1 MKQRLINRTSEN
13 VYVKISIEKIPT
25 WIRPIDRESLNANG
39 FRDSSFCRR
48 QKESD
53 NALAFLIKRDQRVN
67 ACNANKATRSIEMAW
82 RGQKKRRKGIFPK
95 PLEGEKKRR
104 EGKKRKKEDAKE
116 ILYCWKLVVN
126 RKGMNEGETSDRFI
140 GVGLHKKSVLCAV

>member
-82 RGQKKRRKGIFPK
+82 GEKKKRRKGIFPK

-104 EGKKRKKEDAKE
+104 EEKKRKKEDAKE

>member
-1 MKQRLINRTSEN
+1 M
-13 VYVKISIEKIPT
+13 YVKISIEKIPT

-53 NALAFLIKRDQRVN
+53 NALAFLIKRDQRIN

-82 RGQKKRRKGIFPK
+82 RGKKKKGEKGYFQNLSREKRRGEREKNGRRKTQKK
-95 PLEGEKKRR
+95 
-104 EGKKRKKEDAKE
+104 
-116 ILYCWKLVVN
+116 Y
-126 RKGMNEGETSDRFI
+126 FI
-140 GVGLHKKSVLCAV
+140 VGNWS

>member
-1 MKQRLINRTSEN
+1 M
-13 VYVKISIEKIPT
+13 YVKISIEKIPT

-53 NALAFLIKRDQRVN
+53 NALAFLIKRDQRIN

-82 RGQKKRRKGIFPK
+82 RGKKKKGEKGYFQNLSREKRRR
-95 PLEGEKKRR
+95 GER
-104 EGKKRKKEDAKE
+104 EKKRKKEDAKE

>member
-1 MKQRLINRTSEN
+1 M
-13 VYVKISIEKIPT
+13 YVKISIEKIPT

-67 ACNANKATRSIEMAW
+67 ACNANKATRSIEIGRKKKEKRDISKTS
-82 RGQKKRRKGIFPK
+82 RGRKEEGRGKKTEEGRRKRNTLLLETGRK
-95 PLEGEKKRR
+95 P
-104 EGKKRKKEDAKE
+104 
-116 ILYCWKLVVN
+116 
-126 RKGMNEGETSDRFI
+126 
-140 GVGLHKKSVLCAV
+140 

>member
-1 MKQRLINRTSEN
+1 M
-13 VYVKISIEKIPT
+13 YVKISIEKIPT

-95 PLEGEKKRR
+95 PLEGEKKRG

>member
-67 ACNANKATRSIEMAW
+67 ACNANKATRSIEIGRKKKEKRDISKTS
-82 RGQKKRRKGIFPK
+82 RGRKEEERGKKNGRRKTQKK
-95 PLEGEKKRR
+95 
-104 EGKKRKKEDAKE
+104 
-116 ILYCWKLVVN
+116 Y
-126 RKGMNEGETSDRFI
+126 FI
-140 GVGLHKKSVLCAV
+140 VGNWS

>member
-1 MKQRLINRTSEN
+1 M
-13 VYVKISIEKIPT
+13 YVKISIEKIPT

-67 ACNANKATRSIEMAW
+67 ACNANKATRSIEIG
-82 RGQKKRRKGIFPK
+82 RKKRRKGIFPK

-104 EGKKRKKEDAKE
+104 EGKKTEEGRRKRNTLLLETG
-116 ILYCWKLVVN
+116 
-126 RKGMNEGETSDRFI
+126 RKP
-140 GVGLHKKSVLCAV
+140 

>member
-67 ACNANKATRSIEMAW
+67 ACNANKATRSIEIG
-82 RGQKKRRKGIFPK
+82 RKKRRKGIFPK
-95 PLEGEKKRR
+95 PLEGEKKKRG
-104 EGKKRKKEDAKE
+104 EGKKTEEGRRKRNTLLLETG
-116 ILYCWKLVVN
+116 
-126 RKGMNEGETSDRFI
+126 RKP
-140 GVGLHKKSVLCAV
+140 

>member
-1 MKQRLINRTSEN
+1 M
-13 VYVKISIEKIPT
+13 YVKISIEKIPT

-67 ACNANKATRSIEMAW
+67 ACNANKATRSIEIG
-82 RGQKKRRKGIFPK
+82 RKKRRKGIFPK
-95 PLEGEKKRR
+95 PLEGEKKKRG
-104 EGKKRKKEDAKE
+104 EGKKTEEGRRKRNTLLLETG
-116 ILYCWKLVVN
+116 
-126 RKGMNEGETSDRFI
+126 RKP
-140 GVGLHKKSVLCAV
+140 

>member
-1 MKQRLINRTSEN
+1 MEG
-13 VYVKISIEKIPT
+13 EK
-25 WIRPIDRESLNANG
+25 
-39 FRDSSFCRR
+39 
-48 QKESD
+48 
-53 NALAFLIKRDQRVN
+53 
-67 ACNANKATRSIEMAW
+67 
-82 RGQKKRRKGIFPK
+82 KKKGKGIFPK
-95 PLEGEKKRR
+95 PLEGEKKRG

>member
-1 MKQRLINRTSEN
+1 M
-13 VYVKISIEKIPT
+13 YVKISIEKIPT

-67 ACNANKATRSIEMAW
+67 ACNANKATRSIEMG
-82 RGQKKRRKGIFPK
+82 RKKKEEKGYFQNLSREKRR
-95 PLEGEKKRR
+95 GER
-104 EGKKRKKEDAKE
+104 GKKTEEGRRKRNTLLLETG
-116 ILYCWKLVVN
+116 
-126 RKGMNEGETSDRFI
+126 RKP
-140 GVGLHKKSVLCAV
+140 